1 LDFLLQ
7 LEKLAIIANTSNNLI
22 AIILLTFILL
32 VGNKF
37 SRRNIRINL
46 DIATSFCDY

>member
-1 LDFLLQ
+1 
-7 LEKLAIIANTSNNLI
+7 
-22 AIILLTFILL
+22 LLTFILL

-46 DIATSFCDY
+46 EIATSFLILMKNIF